1 MKVII
6 NVAVVATLGLCLSS
20 GSTAATAI
28 TTASERKA
36 FKVVKEVASSRST
49 ASADRKS
56 RGESHRDDHLR
67 VVPREGV
74 RGSSVSG
81 SGGHVGGVVDY
92 DLSAS
97 EDLPSLLPRT
107 PPAAAVTTVERFLGT
122 NSPLEGETLCADEGE
137 CKAKSIELG
146 YLFYTDPPTDLSSS
160 TSTKGC
166 FMKNKNVFYIP
177 GTEEEMSATTLP
189 GIQERVY
196 CSSTNTNDSDGDG
209 TAPTPVPTITTDD
222 EGEEEEEE
230 GGDIPTYSPTLT
242 GGDSDSMSSMS
253 LSMSLSMT
261 SSLPPTSTTSTVTTI
276 ENSMEGTYSST
287 SSSSTMSTTATT
299 TIPDPFDDGSLE
311 ITPIISGVEMDEA
324 GGGGSDGGEDLSL
337 NDIDD
342 LSSLGALI
350 GATGL
355 LDELGKIGPFTLFGK
370 TLYG

>member
-6 NVAVVATLGLCLSS
+6 NAAVVATLGLCLSCS
-20 GSTAATAI
+20 STAATATS
-28 TTASERKA
+28 TTASERKI

-56 RGESHRDDHLR
+56 RGESHRD
-67 VVPREGV
+67 
-74 RGSSVSG
+74 SSVSG
-81 SGGHVGGVVDY
+81 SSGYVGGVVDH
-92 DLSAS
+92 DLRAS
-97 EDLPSLLPRT
+97 EDLPSLLLRT
-107 PPAAAVTTVERFLGT
+107 PPAAVTAVERFLGT
-122 NSPLEGETLCADEGE
+122 NSPLVGETLCTDEGE
-137 CKAKSIELG
+137 CKAKSVELG
-146 YLFYTDPPTDLSSS
+146 HLFYTDPPADLSS

-196 CSSTNTNDSDGDG
+196 CSSTTTIDGDGDG

-222 EGEEEEEE
+222 EG
-230 GGDIPTYSPTLT
+230 GDIPTYSPTST
-242 GGDSDSMSSMS
+242 GGDSDSMS

-261 SSLPPTSTTSTVTTI
+261 PSLSPTSTTSTATSMD
-276 ENSMEGTYSST
+276 NSMEGTYSST

-299 TIPDPFDDGSLE
+299 TITDPFDDGSLE
-311 ITPIISGVEMDEA
+311 ITPIISDVEMDEA

-337 NDIDD
+337 DDIDD

-370 TLYG
+370 TLYMMTICMFQFILIFDC